1 MLSHEYLYCQEDSR
15 LANVVAFYILRHIYC
30 CGRKKFRMVSLD
42 AILSIIGLVAS
53 CITIQKSPNLRI
65 YSIKY
70 LARRQ
75 SYLAAPYEAD
85 RAAASGVQRHQRVER
100 RLVGGGGESEG
111 RLQV

>member
-15 LANVVAFYILRHIYC
+15 LANVVAFYVLRHIYC
-30 CGRKKFRMVSLD
+30 GRQKFRMVNLD

-65 YSIKY
+65 VPLSIV
-70 LARRQ
+70 RRQ

-100 RLVGGGGESEG
+100 CLVGGGSESEG